1 MNSILLLSLL
11 TVANLFTGFSK
22 NKNISYILSF
32 VGIAASAVLLTL
44 LWNGN
49 TSTELLNASFV
60 NHMLTFDN
68 TAIVFSILLCVNAAL
83 VVLLHHSHEEA
94 MDIPAA
100 EFITLVLSMLVG
112 GICMV
117 SYTNLTMLF
126 LGLEILS
133 ISAYILAGARKR
145 DYRSNEAALKYYL
158 MGAFATGVFLFGVAL
173 IYGATGSFDITEI
186 AQYAALPEHSSI
198 YYVGILLLMIA
209 FGFKIAAAPF
219 HFWTPDVYTGAPTL
233 VTALM
238 STLIKTAAIVAFYR
252 LFNTCFSTITNWSTV
267 LTIMAAVAMGIG
279 NITAVVQTNVK
290 RMLAYSSIAHSGYLL
305 FAIFALGA
313 NSGAS
318 LLVYTAGY
326 TFASL
331 LAFAGIIVVQHHT
344 QSNDLSAFNGLG
356 KRNPILAVCIT
367 MAMLSLAG
375 IPPLAGFF
383 GKFYI
388 FTNAINANYIAITLW
403 AVLMSCVGVYYYLRL
418 VINMFFKP
426 ADDAEAAQMIIPPSY
441 QLVMGICLSLVVLL
455 GVAPGILSGI
465 I

>member
-1 MNSILLLSLL
+1 MNSIILLSLL
-11 TVANLFTGFSK
+11 TVINLFTGFSK
-22 NKNISYILSF
+22 NKNLSYLLSF
-32 VGIAASAVLLTL
+32 TGIAASAVLLGI

-49 TSTELLNASFV
+49 DATNILAPNFV
-60 NHMLTFDN
+60 NHMLSFDN
-68 TAIVFSILLCVNAAL
+68 TTIVFGVLLCINASL
-83 VVLLHHSHEEA
+83 IVLLLHSHEEP

-100 EFITLVLSMLVG
+100 EFLTLVLTMLVG
-112 GICMV
+112 GLCMV

-133 ISAYILAGARKR
+133 ISAYILAGAKKR

-158 MGAFATGVFLFGVAL
+158 MGAFTTGVFLFGVAL

-186 AQYAALPEHSSI
+186 AKYAALPNPQSI
-198 YYVGILLLMIA
+198 YYVGIILLMIA
-209 FGFKIAAAPF
+209 FAFKIAAAPF
-219 HFWTPDVYTGAPTL
+219 HFWTPDVYTGAPTI

-252 LFNTCFSTITNWSTV
+252 LFSSCFAGAANWNVV
-267 LTIMAAVAMGIG
+267 LMIMAAMAMFIG
-279 NITAVVQTNVK
+279 NVTAVVQTNVK

-305 FAIFALGA
+305 FALFALGN

-326 TFASL
+326 TFASI
-331 LAFAGIIVVQHHT
+331 LAFAGIIVVQHNT
-344 QSNDLSAFNGLG
+344 NSNHLSAFNGLG
-356 KRNPILAVCIT
+356 KRNPMLAVCIT
-367 MAMLSLAG
+367 VAMLSLAG

-388 FTNAINANYIAITLW
+388 FTNALKADYVAITVW
-403 AVLMSCVGVYYYLRL
+403 AVLMSCVGVYYYLRI

-426 ADDAEAAQMIIPPSY
+426 AEADAKEFILPPSY
-441 QLVMGICLSLVVLL
+441 QIVMGICLCLVVLL
-455 GVAPGILSGI
+455 GVAPGILSGLI
-465 I
+465 